1 MSEKTLHTPL
11 RARRVRQI
19 TGALAAIPATAPD
32 SPPMLREPGRL
43 TDQSLRQ
50 LSDDQKV
57 ELLLAFRCQLQQQ
70 QRRYS
75 SLLQISSALG
85 ATLDRNEFL
94 EITLEQLTELM
105 RAERSTLYLVE
116 QPSGRL
122 HGKIAQGSNT
132 QIVLEPGQ
140 GVAGWVAQ
148 SGQSINIR
156 DAYNDPRFHADI
168 DSRSGFQTRS
178 MLCQPIRNTDGQIIA
193 VVQVL
198 NSTQGNFSEEDENL
212 LSAIGG
218 QISIALE
225 NSALYHSLVDKNQQ
239 LLRTKERLEHKFA
252 ELDLLYNIQS
262 KLSQHSDLESLIQTI
277 TQQTLELVN
286 GKACALTLREEG
298 YHRVHVLIDRSEDY
312 SRAWDFYTRA
322 VTDENTIGQAVIAR
336 GQPFVCHS
344 QACQHLPGP
353 TSEADGLHVENII
366 AVPLFDD
373 ETCIGALEVFNLVL
387 PHEPRSLGFT
397 EDDVK
402 IITLIASQ
410 IAGTVASRRHREAQ
424 EKEHRLASIGQ
435 MISGILHDFKTP
447 FSVISGYVQ
456 LMADT
461 DDAAERE
468 DFAERVLHQIQQLNQ
483 MTRELLKFARGDS
496 KILWRKIFV
505 NTFIQETREL
515 LDTELGDRGVELVID
530 LKYRGEVRMDVVKMK
545 RAILNL
551 ARNAA
556 DAMPRGGRF
565 TIAVDRQ
572 DDHTLWRFSDTGTG
586 IPPEIRDHLFESFVT
601 QGKADG
607 TGLGLAVVKK
617 IVSDHGG
624 SIDVESAPGQGTTF
638 EIRLPLTPAEES
650 T

>member
-1 MSEKTLHTPL
+1 MSEKSLKTPL

-19 TGALAAIPATAPD
+19 TGALAAIPTAAPD
-32 SPPMLREPGRL
+32 APEILRDPGQL
-43 TDQSLRQ
+43 TELSLRL
-50 LSDDQKV
+50 LSEGEKI
-57 ELLLAFRCQLQQQ
+57 ELLLAFRRQLKKQ

-75 SLLQISSALG
+75 SLLQISSSLG
-85 ATLDRNEFL
+85 ATLDREEFL

-105 RAERSTLYLVE
+105 RAERSTLYLID
-116 QPSGRL
+116 QSTGRL
-122 HGKIAQGSNT
+122 YGKIAQGSQT
-132 QIVLEPGQ
+132 QIVLDPGQ
-140 GVAGWVAQ
+140 GIAGWVAQ

-156 DAYNDPRFHADI
+156 DAYDDPRFHSDV
-168 DSRSGFQTRS
+168 DSRTGFQTRS
-178 MLCQPIRNTDGQIIA
+178 MLCQPIRNMEGEIIA

-198 NSTQGNFSEEDENL
+198 NSAGGNFSEDDENL

-225 NSALYHSLVDKNQQ
+225 NSELYQSLVDKNAQ
-239 LLRTKERLEHKFA
+239 LLTTKERLEHKFA

-262 KLSQHSDLESLIQTI
+262 KLSHHSDLESLVQTI
-277 TQQTLELVN
+277 TQETLELVN

-298 YHRVHVLIDRSEDY
+298 YHRVHVLIDRSEDQ
-312 SRAWDFYTRA
+312 SRQWDFYTRA
-322 VTDENTIGQAVIAR
+322 VTDENTIGQAVIAS

-353 TSEADGLHVENII
+353 TSEASGLNVENII

-373 ETCIGALEVFNLVL
+373 EVCIGALEVFNLVL
-387 PHEPRSLGFT
+387 PQQECLGFT
-397 EDDVK
+397 DDDVK

-461 DDAAERE
+461 DEAE
-468 DFAERVLHQIQQLNQ
+468 ERQEYAGRVKHQIHQLNQ

-496 KILWRKIFV
+496 RMLLRKIFV
-505 NTFIQETREL
+505 NAFMDETREL
-515 LDTELGDRGVELVID
+515 LDAELSDRNIELEID
-530 LKYRGEVRMDVVKMK
+530 LKYRGEVRIDVVKMK

-556 DAMPRGGRF
+556 DAMPEGGRF
-565 TIAVDRQ
+565 TIGVDRQ
-572 DDHTLWRFSDTGTG
+572 DDQVIWRFSDTGQG

-601 QGKADG
+601 QGKQDG

-624 SIDVESAPGQGTTF
+624 TITFESSPGQGTTF
-638 EIRLPLTPAEES
+638 EIRTPIHPPEEPS
-650 T
+650 